1 MDSPVRQ
8 ETRGGNSPME
18 ARSRYPTEGKGKWVP
33 PVEASSIVKRVH
45 AMLHPR
51 NIVLV
56 GATDKPGNYAERIWN
71 NLVKYGFRGGL
82 YPLNSKRET
91 IWGVPCYKD
100 FASLPDKPDHVL
112 VLVPAR
118 FAVQV
123 IHDAAAAGAR
133 SATIVTSGFAELQ
146 DDESQRL
153 AADLQQAIRQTGLAV
168 TGPNCLGN
176 LSAGEKL
183 FTNIDDRVVT
193 MEAGPVAIAGQSGA
207 IVMAIRQ
214 ALEDR
219 GVGVGYMITTGN
231 EAGLETTDLMT
242 YFAADPSVHVIV
254 VYLEGV
260 RNTKAFRE
268 ACKAARRAG
277 KPVIALKL
285 GASEGGRAAAMAH
298 TGALA
303 GSIETFDAISAREG
317 VIRARGLDELIE
329 TTECFVHADLPKGSR
344 LAAVTLSG
352 GKRGLLIDAFTS
364 AGLNFAQ
371 LSQAASAK
379 LAKMLGPGSIV
390 GNPLDAGFAAVVDPS
405 VYIESIRIMIDDPD
419 TDVVII
425 DSELPK
431 APHELRE
438 RNLHRVNEM
447 ASKAHKPVICIS
459 AMSIGFTEFMKG
471 LRQSLPHIA
480 VLQGLDRAVGA
491 IKALIEYSSLQK
503 EVPDIVSSSSA
514 SARAT
519 LKRTLKAARGAAL
532 DEIASK
538 ELLKAYGIPVSKEE
552 IARSATEAVRIARKI
567 GFPVVAKVVSADILH
582 KSDIGGVVLNIESPA
597 QVRKAFKEI
606 TARVKR
612 LKNKPKLEGILI
624 AQQVRGELE
633 LVVGAVLDAEM
644 GPAVM
649 FGTGGIDIELM
660 KDVALAGAPLDAAEA
675 KALIGRTKAG
685 VKLRGYRGKPALHEA
700 SVVKALVGLSNLMAD
715 ASGGIASIDVNPFLV
730 NAKAGVA
737 VDALVVLNNE
747 AAGSAAGH

>member
-1 MDSPVRQ
+1 
-8 ETRGGNSPME
+8 ME
-18 ARSRYPTEGKGKWVP
+18 ARSSHATSGKWSP
-33 PVEASSIVKRVH
+33 PPEAGHLVKGIH
-45 AMLHPR
+45 ALLHPR

-71 NLVKYGFRGGL
+71 NLVKYGFEGGL
-82 YPLNSKRET
+82 YPLNSRRET
-91 IWGVPCYKD
+91 IWGVPCYRD
-100 FASLPDKPDHVL
+100 FSSLPEKPDHVL

-123 IHDAAAAGAR
+123 IRDAAAAGAR
-133 SATIVTSGFAELQ
+133 SATIVTSGFSELQ

-153 AADLQQAIRQTGLAV
+153 AAELQQAIRETGLVV

-183 FTNIDDRVVT
+183 FTNIDDRIVT

-214 ALEDR
+214 TLEDR
-219 GVGVGYMITTGN
+219 GVGVGYMVTTGN
-231 EAGLETTDLMT
+231 EAGLETPDLMA
-242 YFAADPSVHVIV
+242 YFAADPSIRVIV

-260 RNTKAFRE
+260 RNTDAFRQ
-268 ACKAARRAG
+268 ACRAARAAG

-317 VIRARGLDELIE
+317 VIRVRGLDELIE
-329 TTECFVHADLPKGSR
+329 TTECFVHANLPKGSR

-352 GKRGLLIDAFTS
+352 GKRGLLIDAFSS
-364 AGLNFAQ
+364 AGMNFAQ
-371 LSQAASAK
+371 LSEATSEK

-405 VYIESIRIMIDDPD
+405 VYIQSIKIMIDDPD
-419 TDVVII
+419 TDIVII

-438 RNLHRVNEM
+438 RNLRRVNEM
-447 ASKAHKPVICIS
+447 AAFAEKPVIYIS
-459 AMSIGFTEFMKG
+459 AMSIGFTDFMKG
-471 LRQSLPHIA
+471 LRKSLPHVA
-480 VLQGLDRAVGA
+480 VMQGLDRAVGA
-491 IKALIEYSSLQK
+491 IKALIEYAALPG
-503 EVPDIVSSSSA
+503 EVPETKSSSTA

-519 LKRTLKAARGAAL
+519 LERTLNSANGAAL

-538 ELLKAYGIPVSKEE
+538 KLLKAYGIPVSKEA
-552 IARSATEAVRIARKI
+552 IAGTAAEAVRIARQI

-582 KSDIGGVVLNIESPA
+582 KSDIGGVMLNLNSASE
-597 QVRKAFKEI
+597 VRKAFNQI
-606 TARVKR
+606 TARVKKLR
-612 LKNKPKLEGILI
+612 GKPKMEGVLI
-624 AQQVRGELE
+624 AQQVSSELE
-633 LVVGAVLDAEM
+633 LVIGAVLDAEM
-644 GPAVM
+644 GAAVM
-649 FGTGGIDIELM
+649 FGSGGVDIELM
-660 KDVALAGAPLDAAEA
+660 KDVALSGAPLDAAEA
-675 KALIGRTKAG
+675 KALIGRTRAG
-685 VKLRGYRGKPALHEA
+685 VKLRGYRGRPALHEA

-715 ASGGIASIDVNPFLV
+715 AKGRIASIDVNPFLV
-730 NAKAGVA
+730 NARNGVA
-737 VDALVVLNNE
+737 VDALIVLNNE
-747 AAGSAAGH
+747 AAKRAAGH